1 MLVLE
6 ESGPMALRTMS
17 EYYYYHSYTVTNI
30 FFREGMMG
38 LWLRDGDQG
47 ENPPDVVETM
57 LAHVLDQN
65 RKLHLPH
72 YCEIPSWIELMA
84 P

>member
-1 MLVLE
+1 
-6 ESGPMALRTMS
+6 
-17 EYYYYHSYTVTNI
+17 
-30 FFREGMMG
+30 MMG

-47 ENPPDVVETM
+47 ENSPDVVETM